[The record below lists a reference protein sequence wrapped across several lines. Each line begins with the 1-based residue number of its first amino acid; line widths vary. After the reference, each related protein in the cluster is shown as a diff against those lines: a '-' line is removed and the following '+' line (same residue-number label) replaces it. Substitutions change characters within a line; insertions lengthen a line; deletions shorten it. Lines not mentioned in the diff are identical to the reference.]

1 MADVRAAWT
10 LQRPSLSITES
21 AVSLSILRVMRDDV
35 DAATELEAAF
45 GFAWPTRPN
54 SLVKIGLRV
63 AWLAPGEWAIFAPAD
78 QIFGQV
84 TQACSGRLHHLGDL
98 SAGRRAWR
106 ISGPAAR
113 VLIAKGCSLDTHPRV
128 MSETQCAQTLL
139 TQVSV
144 LMLAEPATS
153 TFDIVADASFVGH
166 LRDWFTQVSQ
176 ECIA

>member
-21 AVSLSILRVMRDDV
+21 AVSLSVLRVMRDDA
-35 DAATELEAAF
+35 DAVTQLEAAF

-54 SLVKIGLRV
+54 TLVETGLRV

-78 QIFGQV
+78 QVRSQV
-84 TQACSGRLHHLGDL
+84 AQACSGRPHHLSDL

-106 ISGPAAR
+106 ISGTSAR
-113 VLIAKGCSLDTHPRV
+113 ALIAKGCSLDTHPRV
-128 MSETQCAQTLL
+128 MAEAQCAQTLL

-144 LMLAEPATS
+144 LMLADPATS
-153 TFDIVADASFVGH
+153 TFDIVADASFAGH

-176 ECIA
+176 ELIA